1 MVKHV
6 VMYKLKEAT
15 EQNAIALQQKFL
27 SMKGKIDVLK
37 DIQSGLDVLRSDRS
51 FDVVLICQFDTMED
65 METYRTNEVHLPVMA
80 YVKSVVQESKSVDY
94 IDFV

>member
-6 VMYKLKEAT
+6 VMYKLKEPT

-37 DIQSGLDVLRSDRS
+37 DIQSGVDVLRSDRS
-51 FDVVLICQFDTMED
+51 FDVVLICQFDSLED
-65 METYRTNEVHLPVMA
+65 MEVYKTHEVHLPVMA
-80 YVKSVVQESKSVDY
+80 YVKSVVECSKSVDF
-94 IDFV
+94 IC

>member
-6 VMYKLKEAT
+6 VMYKLKEST

-37 DIQSGLDVLRSDRS
+37 DIQSGVDVLRSDRS

-65 METYRTNEVHLPVMA
+65 METYRTHEVHLPVMA
-80 YVKSVVQESKSVDY
+80 YVKSVVECSKSVDY

>member
-1 MVKHV
+1 MVKHI

-37 DIQSGLDVLRSDRS
+37 DIESGIDVLHSDRS
-51 FDVVLICQFDTMED
+51 FDVVLICTFDTMQD
-65 METYRTNEVHLPVMA
+65 MEVYRTHEVHLPVMA
-80 YVKSVVQESKSVDY
+80 YVKSVVESSKSVDY
-94 IDFV
+94 IV

>member
-6 VMYKLKEAT
+6 VMYKLKDPT

-37 DIQSGLDVLRSDRS
+37 SIESGVDVVKSDRS
-51 FDVVLICQFDTMED
+51 FDVVLICEFDNLAD
-65 METYRTNEVHLPVMA
+65 MEVYRTHEVHLPVMA
-80 YVKSVVQESKSVDY
+80 YVKSVVENSKSVD
-94 IDFV
+94 FVE